1 MVWECV
7 QWLVRNTSESII
19 MKLKKLILLLIKDNL
34 HIIILPLN

>member
-19 MKLKKLILLLIKDNL
+19 MKLKKTDFTIN
-34 HIIILPLN
+34 